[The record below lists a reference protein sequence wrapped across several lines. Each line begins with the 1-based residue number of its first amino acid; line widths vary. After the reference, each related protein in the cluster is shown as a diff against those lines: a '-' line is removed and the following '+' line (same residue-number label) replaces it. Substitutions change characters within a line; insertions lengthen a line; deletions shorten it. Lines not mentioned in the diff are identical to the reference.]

1 MKRFIS
7 VMFALLLAITVL
19 YPAGHVHDDQ
29 CGYDPETQ
37 TGCIYEQPQIDPLN
51 EKEPPGH

>member
-19 YPAGHVHDDQ
+19 YPVGHVHDDQ

-51 EKEPPGH
+51 EKDPHN